1 MPPEQFERPGVAGRI
16 GTEEYAIGAALAA
29 GAAVVS
35 SVRVVTYNIH
45 TCVGVD
51 RRYDPGRIGA
61 VLREIDA
68 DIACLQ
74 EVGVRRRIGR
84 QADQW
89 AYLGQVTGCRVIT
102 AASVREHGRRF
113 GNAIL
118 TRFPVLA
125 AYSIDLTVAGHPP
138 RSAIDADLLAGD
150 RILRV
155 IATHFGLRAAERRLQ
170 ANRLMAALGRPQ
182 TANRSPAD
190 AVLLMGDLNEWR
202 GRAGAI
208 RSLDRRLG
216 RSAAARTFP
225 SWMPML
231 PLDRIYADG
240 PAVLRDVCVYRS
252 PLTRLASD
260 HLPLVG
266 RLYWGGREPPRREV
280 SRISRRRKRSAGNPI
295 ADRGARGRI
304 ASPIGQIL
312 EADPK

>member
-1 MPPEQFERPGVAGRI
+1 MPPEELETPDVGGRI
-16 GTEEYAIGAALAA
+16 GTEDYTRGCAPPAD
-29 GAAVVS
+29 AAVIS

-89 AYLGQVTGCRVIT
+89 AFLSEVTGCRVIA

-125 AYSIDLTVAGHPP
+125 AFSIDLTVTGHPP
-138 RSAIDADLLAGD
+138 RSAIDADLLVGD
-150 RILRV
+150 RVVRV

-170 ANRLMAALGRPQ
+170 ANRLMAALGKPEA
-182 TANRSPAD
+182 ANRSLAD

-231 PLDRIYADG
+231 RLDRIYAEG
-240 PAVLRDVCVYRS
+240 PAILRDVCVYRS

-266 RLYWGGREPPRREV
+266 RLCWGVREPPRRGGL
-280 SRISRRRKRSAGNPI
+280 RISRRRNRWNVASI
-295 ADRGARGRI
+295 ADR
-304 ASPIGQIL
+304 
-312 EADPK
+312 

>member
-1 MPPEQFERPGVAGRI
+1 
-16 GTEEYAIGAALAA
+16 
-29 GAAVVS
+29 
-35 SVRVVTYNIH
+35 
-45 TCVGVD
+45 
-51 RRYDPGRIGA
+51 
-61 VLREIDA
+61 LREIDA

-89 AYLGQVTGCRVIT
+89 AFLSQVTASRVIT
-102 AASVREHGRRF
+102 AASVREHRRRF

-138 RSAIDADLLAGD
+138 RSAIDADLLVGD
-150 RILRV
+150 RVLRV
-155 IATHFGLRAAERRLQ
+155 IATHFGLSAAERRLQ
-170 ANRLMAALGRPQ
+170 ANRLMAALGRPEA
-182 TANRSPAD
+182 ANRSPAD

-240 PAVLRDVCVYRS
+240 PAILRDVCVYRS
-252 PLTRLASD
+252 ALTRLASD

-266 RLYWGGREPPRREV
+266 LLCWGVREPPRR
-280 SRISRRRKRSAGNPI
+280 RKRATVNPV
-295 ADRGARGRI
+295 ADR
-304 ASPIGQIL
+304 
-312 EADPK
+312 